1 MNEPDDDDRPGFF
14 AALAGDG
21 RPLLLL
27 ASAFLA
33 GCGLFGI
40 MQASTGHLLPH
51 DTAYLGMTGADL
63 CAVADCRILHFMIH
77 DRISFS
83 GVLVAIAAVYAWLVR
98 FPLADGESWAW
109 WTLAAS
115 GVTGFVSFL
124 AYVGTGYLDSWHGV
138 ATLCLLPMVAGGLL
152 RTRWARVTVAP
163 KALTLRTAAGAG
175 RALLLLCAIGIA
187 MAGVVITT
195 VGMTIVFVPQDL
207 EFIGWSRSA
216 IAAVADRLVPVI
228 AHDRAGF
235 GGALASF
242 GVAMAGCM
250 RYARPGRALWQA
262 LAIAGVAGFGTAVGV
277 HPAIGYLSPVHLAP
291 AVLACVVFGVGL
303 ASATLGT
310 PPKVG
315 AK

>member
-1 MNEPDDDDRPGFF
+1 VSDSAADNRLGLF

-77 DRISFS
+77 DRISFG

-98 FPLADGESWAW
+98 FPLAQGESWAW

-115 GVTGFVSFL
+115 GGTGFASFL
-124 AYVGTGYLDSWHGV
+124 AYLGTGYLDSWHGV

-152 RTRWARVTVAP
+152 HTRWARVTVAP
-163 KALTLRTAAGAG
+163 VPLTLRNAAGAG
-175 RALLLLCAIGIA
+175 RALLLCAPSA
-187 MAGVVITT
+187 
-195 VGMTIVFVPQDL
+195 
-207 EFIGWSRSA
+207 SRW
-216 IAAVADRLVPVI
+216 
-228 AHDRAGF
+228 
-235 GGALASF
+235 LA
-242 GVAMAGCM
+242 
-250 RYARPGRALWQA
+250 W
-262 LAIAGVAGFGTAVGV
+262 
-277 HPAIGYLSPVHLAP
+277 
-291 AVLACVVFGVGL
+291 
-303 ASATLGT
+303 
-310 PPKVG
+310 
-315 AK
+315 